1 MCNYKTKASEG
12 LYFENSF
19 ANNLSS
25 LRCAV
30 TVNRYTQVCLL
41 HVFLQR
47 QIHTTAHLSHAR
59 LALNAF

>member
-25 LRCAV
+25 LQCAV
-30 TVNRYTQVCLL
+30 TVNRYRQVCLL
-41 HVFLQR
+41 HIFLREQT
-47 QIHTTAHLSHAR
+47 HTTAHLSYAH
-59 LALNAF
+59 LALNAC